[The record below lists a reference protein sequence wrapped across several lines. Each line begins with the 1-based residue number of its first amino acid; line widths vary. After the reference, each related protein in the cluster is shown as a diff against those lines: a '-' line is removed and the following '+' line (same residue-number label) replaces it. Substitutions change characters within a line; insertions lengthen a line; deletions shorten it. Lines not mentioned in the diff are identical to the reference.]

1 MFEKHFYDSTQYW
14 MCYFI
19 LEVRKKDG
27 TEFPPTTLHHI
38 CCGIMRFVRT
48 NGMNVDIFKDE
59 GFAKCR
65 AVLDLEMKRLQAAGK
80 GTMQK
85 KAEIISYEIEE
96 ILWEKGILGD
106 GNPHSLLDTMLFMN
120 GLYFALRGG
129 KEHRQLRHHP
139 SQIQLVEKPGERAY
153 LVYRE
158 DISKNH
164 QGGLKNRKIKP
175 KIVMHHANIENP
187 KRCFIRLYKLYNSL
201 CPPNRPNNTFY
212 LQPLQKPIKD
222 LWYSTKPVGH
232 ITLEKTVSRMCREA
246 GILGHYTNH
255 SLRATAATRLHQS
268 GVEEQE
274 IMERTGHRSTE
285 AVRSYKRTSNDQQ
298 EKVSDILSNTKRHC
312 GEADV
317 VFQHSSV
324 TNFQPTKA
332 FTSSHLSLEY
342 ASSSS
347 APIFNISNCSSV
359 SINYSK

>member
-1 MFEKHFYDSTQYW
+1 
-14 MCYFI
+14 
-19 LEVRKKDG
+19 
-27 TEFPPTTLHHI
+27 
-38 CCGIMRFVRT
+38 
-48 NGMNVDIFKDE
+48 
-59 GFAKCR
+59 
-65 AVLDLEMKRLQAAGK
+65 
-80 GTMQK
+80 
-85 KAEIISYEIEE
+85 
-96 ILWEKGILGD
+96 
-106 GNPHSLLDTMLFMN
+106 MN

-139 SQIQLVEKPGERAY
+139 SQIQLVVKPGERAY

-187 KRCFIRLYKLYNSL
+187 RRCFVRLYKLYNSL

-222 LWYSTKPVGH
+222 LYYSTKPVGH
-232 ITLEKTVSRMCREA
+232 IILEKTVSRMCREA

-268 GVEEQE
+268 GVEVQE

-285 AVRSYKRTSNDQQ
+285 VVRSYKITSNDQQ
-298 EKVSDILSNTKRHC
+298 EKVSDILSNVKRHC

-317 VFQHSSV
+317 AFQHSSM
-324 TNFQPTKA
+324 TNFQPTKT